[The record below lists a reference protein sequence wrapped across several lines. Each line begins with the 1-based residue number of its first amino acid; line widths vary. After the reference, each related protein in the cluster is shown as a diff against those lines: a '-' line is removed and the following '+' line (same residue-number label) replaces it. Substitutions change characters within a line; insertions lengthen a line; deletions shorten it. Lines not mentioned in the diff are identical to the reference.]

1 MAESNGFKI
10 AMRRVSN
17 FFNNVV
23 RQIKKGDK
31 RFIIMAAA
39 ALVLV
44 LILLIL
50 IIHGVSAGKKTKEPN
65 TAAPSVVPEATTED
79 PLPLP
84 AVNPDKTGKYKVN
97 TSSESPL
104 NMRLAAD
111 RTSDKIG
118 SIPHDTVI
126 EVLFVDESSVTTPGG
141 YGWGYVEY
149 NGKRGW
155 VSMEY
160 LVPATNS

>member
-1 MAESNGFKI
+1 MAELNGFQKV
-10 AMRRVSN
+10 MRRVTI
-17 FFNNVV
+17 FFNNAV

-31 RFIIMAAA
+31 RFIIMAAS

-65 TAAPSVVPEATTED
+65 TVTPIVPETTTED
-79 PLPLP
+79 PMPLP
-84 AVNPDKTGKYKVN
+84 VVNPDKTGKYRVN

-111 RTSDKIG
+111 RTTEKIG
-118 SIPHDTVI
+118 SIPNNTEV
-126 EVLFVDESSVTTPGG
+126 EVLFVDESSVTASGE

-160 LVPATNS
+160 LTPAN